1 MRDPRSIVKRA
12 MVSEKGSL
20 LLEKTNA
27 YVFEVAPDS
36 NKVEIKKAVEM
47 IFGVNVLSVR
57 TMNMYGKSKRMGRFV
72 GRRAHWKKAIV
83 KLKQGQTIELF
94 EQV

>member
-1 MRDPRSIVKRA
+1 MRDPRSVVKRA
-12 MVSEKGSL
+12 MVSEKGSM
-20 LLEKTNA
+20 LLERANT
-27 YVFEVAPDS
+27 YVFEVATDS

-47 IFGVNVLSVR
+47 IFSVNVLSVR
-57 TMNMYGKSKRMGRFV
+57 TMNMYGKSKRLGRFV

-83 KLKQGQTIELF
+83 KLKAGQTIELF